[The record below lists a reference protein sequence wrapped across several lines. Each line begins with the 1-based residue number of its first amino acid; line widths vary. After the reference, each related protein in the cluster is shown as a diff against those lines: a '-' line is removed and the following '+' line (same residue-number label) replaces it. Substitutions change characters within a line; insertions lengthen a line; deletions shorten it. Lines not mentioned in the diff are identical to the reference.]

1 MATRTYTTSF
11 ITGGIVPFSTYL
23 NFNRPIP
30 TTTQKG
36 WNQSVILEGGGNNSS
51 ATSSSY
57 SSSGSTSYSN
67 SGSTGYSSLGSG
79 FSTDSLPNVFS
90 KLGEI
95 SEQKAQNDQRR
106 FREDLPFQANVY
118 QNFDA
123 TADARRE
130 GIDIRARRQNSN
142 LTQDRMRLQ
151 SQLNMGE
158 EQNRGRVQSQVK
170 DSDLKRALSILPR
183 K

>member
-1 MATRTYTTSF
+1 MATYTTS
-11 ITGGIVPFSTYL
+11 ILPLSFSRSFGFGSTPNSSQFL
-23 NFNRPIP
+23 
-30 TTTQKG
+30 
-36 WNQSVILEGGGNNSS
+36 GGGGSNNS
-51 ATSSSY
+51 ASSS
-57 SSSGSTSYSN
+57 N
-67 SGSTGYSSLGSG
+67 SSLESS
-79 FSTDSLPNVFS
+79 FSTDTLPNVFS